1 MCRSRRTSQSKSSP
15 YSVISGDRHPSL
27 HLVKR
32 LVCIICIKLRNNYE
46 RSTEELISAVLR
58 QCSSAIREQ
67 NRYGDSIQPK
77 SSKDELLLI
86 QAAINLPSPPMSYK
100 TFNGVSAKIKYGTLH
115 QNQDD
120 FHVLLGFQAFLY
132 VHQ

>member
-1 MCRSRRTSQSKSSP
+1 MTP
-15 YSVISGDRHPSL
+15 
-27 HLVKR
+27 
-32 LVCIICIKLRNNYE
+32 
-46 RSTEELISAVLR
+46 

-86 QAAINLPSPPMSYK
+86 QAAITLPSPPMSYN

-115 QNQDD
+115 QNQKDD
-120 FHVLLGFQAFLY
+120 FHVLLGFQAFLH